1 MSRVG
6 ILGGTFDPIHLGHLI
21 TAENAF
27 DAAGLDEVLLMP
39 TGCSYF
45 KEDQKV
51 TPAWQRYE
59 MTCLAAEGNPHFR
72 ATDLETKRPGNSY
85 TAVTLQELKKLR
97 PGDEL
102 FYIVGAD
109 TLVMM
114 SMWKDPQVIFDSCTL
129 LVETRQDEVAD
140 SGLEDEAEK
149 LRHAYGARIVF
160 LPARNIE
167 ISSTEI
173 RKRVCEGRSIHYLV
187 PDRVEQYIREH
198 GLYQSTGR

>member
-27 DAAGLDEVLLMP
+27 DAAGLDEILLIP

-51 TPAWQRYE
+51 TPALQRYE
-59 MTCLAAEGNPHFR
+59 MTRLAAEGNSHLHV
-72 ATDLETKRPGNSY
+72 TDLETKRPGNSY
-85 TAVTLQELKKLR
+85 TAVTLQELHQLR
-97 PGDEL
+97 PQDEL

-114 SMWKDPQVIFDSCTL
+114 SMWKDPQTIFEACTL
-129 LVETRQDEVAD
+129 LVETRQDEVTDA
-140 SGLEDEAEK
+140 SLEDEAEK
-149 LRHAYGARIVF
+149 LRAAYGARIVF
-160 LPARNIE
+160 LPARSIE

-173 RKRVCEGRSIHYLV
+173 RARVREGRSIHYLV
-187 PDRVEQYIREH
+187 PDCVEQYIREH
-198 GLYQSTGR
+198 KLYT

>member
-27 DAAGLDEVLLMP
+27 DAAGLDEVILIP

-51 TPAWQRYE
+51 TPALQRYE
-59 MTCLAAEGNPHFR
+59 MTCLAAEGNSHLR
-72 ATDLETKRPGNSY
+72 VTDLETKRPGNSY
-85 TAVTLQELKKLR
+85 TAVTLQELQQLR
-97 PGDEL
+97 PQDEF

-114 SMWKDPQVIFDSCTL
+114 SMWKDPQAIFDACTL
-129 LVETRQDEVAD
+129 LVETRQDEVTDA
-140 SGLEDEAEK
+140 GLEDEARK
-149 LRHAYGARIVF
+149 LRVSYGARIVF
-160 LPARNIE
+160 LPARSIE

-173 RKRVCEGRSIHYLV
+173 RARVREGKSVRYLV
-187 PDRVEQYIREH
+187 PDRVEKYIREH
-198 GLYQSTGR
+198 ELYT